1 MNNRVKHLRTNVII
15 LLVSLG
21 FSTMAVSQELFPD
34 GPGRDTLMLVCTQCH
49 SLGKMV
55 AAELTVEDWQFIV
68 YDMISRGAP
77 VHQEDIANL
86 TKYLQDNFATDNN

>member
-1 MNNRVKHLRTNVII
+1 MNNRVKHLHTTVII

-34 GPGRDTLMLVCTQCH
+34 GAGRDTLMLVCTQCH

-77 VHQEDIANL
+77 VHQEDIAAL
-86 TKYLQDNFATDNN
+86 TKYLQDNFATDNK